1 MKKLIAI
8 ILFCLTSYSL
18 WAQSECE
25 AFRAYLFNKEYNVFF
40 KIDFCDESITVPG
53 EELYGSLPG
62 YLGKKTNN
70 YCWVITAAEVKGK
83 TAHLTMINDFGSE
96 DLTATLTHKN
106 DSLYI
111 FHQESG
117 SSLKM
122 AQGGKWQ
129 KLPKT
134 LEFIRQPFRLLK

>member
-1 MKKLIAI
+1 MKKFIAI
-8 ILFCLTSYSL
+8 ALLCLSSLSL
-18 WAQSECE
+18 WAQSDCD
-25 AFRAYLFNKEYNVFF
+25 AFRAYLYNKEYNVFL
-40 KIDFCDESITVPG
+40 KIDFCGESITVPG

-62 YLGKKTNN
+62 YLGKKSNS
-70 YCWVITAAEVKGK
+70 YCWVITAAEIKGK
-83 TAHLTMINDFGSE
+83 TANLTMINDFGSE

-117 SSLKM
+117 STLKM

-134 LEFIRQPFRLLK
+134 LEFIRQ